1 MKKNCWLKLMSAG
14 LTSFIS
20 FEFECV
26 ALKRLNG
33 GFHYENNTGLC
44 GLGFPNLEACHASDY
59 LDPHKPEPLGPNSL
73 SNKNIP
79 QSANLKNP
87 DSQKPSRRN
96 TSRNS
101 NTGLIFGGI
110 IATVAFI
117 VVGIFAFSWYRR
129 RKQKIGSA
137 FEASECR

>member
-1 MKKNCWLKLMSAG
+1 MSSS
-14 LTSFIS
+14 LTLFI
-20 FEFECV
+20 FFVFECI

-33 GFHYENNTGLC
+33 GFQYENNPGLC
-44 GLGFPNLEACHASDY
+44 GLGFPNLEACHAADY

-73 SNKNIP
+73 SKKNIP
-79 QSANLKNP
+79 QSANLNNP
-87 DSQKPSRRN
+87 NSQKPDCRN
-96 TSRNS
+96 TSRNP

-110 IATVAFI
+110 IATVAF
-117 VVGIFAFSWYRR
+117 VVMGIFAFSWYRR